1 MVKHIVMFQLSD
13 FSEGKTKKENTTLIK
28 SQLENLQHLIPE
40 LKKIEVGIQMEETAA
55 ENYDLVLY
63 TEFENVEDLQI
74 YINHPEHKK
83 VSAYIGKVKT
93 GRVAVDYKA

>member
-13 FSEGKTKKENTTLIK
+13 FAEGKTKKENATFIK

-40 LKKIEVGIQMEETAA
+40 LKNRSGIQMEETAS
-55 ENYDLVLY
+55 ENFDLVLY
-63 TEFENVEDLQI
+63 SEFENVEDLKI

-83 VSAYIGKVKT
+83 SVI
-93 GRVAVDYKA
+93 

>member
-1 MVKHIVMFQLSD
+1 MFQLSD
-13 FSEGKTKKENTTLIK
+13 FAEGKTKKENATFIK

-40 LKKIEVGIQMEETAA
+40 LKKIEVGIQMEETAS
-55 ENYDLVLY
+55 ENFDLVLY
-63 TEFENVEDLQI
+63 SEFENVEDLKI

-83 VSAYIGKVKT
+83 VGAYIGKVKI